1 MIERI
6 LKIVYVFAMFINVGL
21 YGVSFI
27 LKLNVI
33 PIQVDLSGLSAV
45 EKREMLS
52 NLAINYPLGES
63 MYYVAIGL
71 SIVLAIVL
79 LTYLNVKLVSWR
91 RRKLDLFLEF
101 LDSVSICLKLTESF
115 SFMWWY
121 YELYRLEM

>member
-1 MIERI
+1 MIKRI
-6 LKIVYVFAMFINVGL
+6 LKIVYVFAIFVDVGL

-27 LKLNVI
+27 LKLNMI
-33 PIQVDLSGLSAV
+33 PTQVDLSGLSAV

-91 RRKLDLFLEF
+91 RRK
-101 LDSVSICLKLTESF
+101 
-115 SFMWWY
+115 
-121 YELYRLEM
+121 

>member
-33 PIQVDLSGLSAV
+33 PIQVDLCGLSAV
-45 EKREMLS
+45 EKRKMLS

-91 RRKLDLFLEF
+91 RRK
-101 LDSVSICLKLTESF
+101 
-115 SFMWWY
+115 
-121 YELYRLEM
+121 

>member
-27 LKLNVI
+27 LKLNMI

-52 NLAINYPLGES
+52 NLAINYPLGEQLLS
-63 MYYVAIGL
+63 TAIKL
-71 SIVLAIVL
+71 SIILAII
-79 LTYLNVKLVSWR
+79 LVVYVVGKVMKQ
-91 RRKLDLFLEF
+91 RKL
-101 LDSVSICLKLTESF
+101 KQA
-115 SFMWWY
+115 
-121 YELYRLEM
+121 

>member
-6 LKIVYVFAMFINVGL
+6 LKIVYVFAMFVDVGL

-27 LKLNVI
+27 LKLNMI
-33 PIQVDLSGLSAV
+33 PTQVDLSGLSAV

-91 RRKLDLFLEF
+91 RRK
-101 LDSVSICLKLTESF
+101 
-115 SFMWWY
+115 
-121 YELYRLEM
+121 

>member
-6 LKIVYVFAMFINVGL
+6 LKIVYVFVMFINVGL

-52 NLAINYPLGES
+52 NLAINYPLGEQLLS
-63 MYYVAIGL
+63 TAIKL
-71 SIVLAIVL
+71 SIILAII
-79 LTYLNVKLVSWR
+79 LVVYVVGKIMKK
-91 RRKLDLFLEF
+91 RKL
-101 LDSVSICLKLTESF
+101 KQA
-115 SFMWWY
+115 
-121 YELYRLEM
+121 

>member
-6 LKIVYVFAMFINVGL
+6 LKIVYVFAMFVDVGL

-27 LKLNVI
+27 LKLNMI
-33 PIQVDLSGLSAV
+33 PTQVDLSGLSAV

-79 LTYLNVKLVSWR
+79 LTYLNTKLVSWR
-91 RRKLDLFLEF
+91 RRKQA
-101 LDSVSICLKLTESF
+101 
-115 SFMWWY
+115 
-121 YELYRLEM
+121 

>member
-1 MIERI
+1 MIKRI
-6 LKIVYVFAMFINVGL
+6 LKIVYVFAMFVDVGL
-21 YGVSFI
+21 YSVSFI
-27 LKLNVI
+27 LKLNMI

-91 RRKLDLFLEF
+91 RRK
-101 LDSVSICLKLTESF
+101 
-115 SFMWWY
+115 
-121 YELYRLEM
+121 

>member
-6 LKIVYVFAMFINVGL
+6 LKIVYVFTMFINVGL

-27 LKLNVI
+27 LKLNMI

-45 EKREMLS
+45 EKRQMLS

-63 MYYVAIGL
+63 MYHIAIGL

-79 LTYLNVKLVSWR
+79 LTYLNIKLVSWR
-91 RRKLDLFLEF
+91 RRK
-101 LDSVSICLKLTESF
+101 
-115 SFMWWY
+115 
-121 YELYRLEM
+121 

>member
-6 LKIVYVFAMFINVGL
+6 LKIVYVFAMFVDVGL

-27 LKLNVI
+27 LKLNMI
-33 PIQVDLSGLSAV
+33 PTQVDLSGLSAV
-45 EKREMLS
+45 EKRQMLS

-63 MYYVAIGL
+63 MHYVAIGL

-91 RRKLDLFLEF
+91 RRK
-101 LDSVSICLKLTESF
+101 
-115 SFMWWY
+115 
-121 YELYRLEM
+121 

>member
-45 EKREMLS
+45 EKRQMLS
-52 NLAINYPLGES
+52 NLAINYPLGEQLLS
-63 MYYVAIGL
+63 TAIKL
-71 SIVLAIVL
+71 SIILAII
-79 LTYLNVKLVSWR
+79 LVVYVVGKIMKK
-91 RRKLDLFLEF
+91 RKL
-101 LDSVSICLKLTESF
+101 KQA
-115 SFMWWY
+115 
-121 YELYRLEM
+121 

>member
-21 YGVSFI
+21 YVVSFI
-27 LKLNVI
+27 LKLNMI

-45 EKREMLS
+45 EKRQMLS

-63 MYYVAIGL
+63 MHYVAIGL

-79 LTYLNVKLVSWR
+79 LTYLNV
-91 RRKLDLFLEF
+91 
-101 LDSVSICLKLTESF
+101 
-115 SFMWWY
+115 
-121 YELYRLEM
+121 

>member
-1 MIERI
+1 MIKRM
-6 LKIVYVFAMFINVGL
+6 LKIVYVFAMFVDVGL

-27 LKLNVI
+27 LKLNMI
-33 PIQVDLSGLSAV
+33 PTQVDLSGLSAV

-63 MYYVAIGL
+63 MHYVAIGL

-91 RRKLDLFLEF
+91 RRK
-101 LDSVSICLKLTESF
+101 
-115 SFMWWY
+115 
-121 YELYRLEM
+121 

>member
-1 MIERI
+1 MIKRI

-27 LKLNVI
+27 LNLNMI

-63 MYYVAIGL
+63 MHYVAIGL

-79 LTYLNVKLVSWR
+79 ITYLIMKLVWWR
-91 RRKLDLFLEF
+91 KRK
-101 LDSVSICLKLTESF
+101 
-115 SFMWWY
+115 Y
-121 YELYRLEM
+121 A

>member
-1 MIERI
+1 MIKRI

-33 PIQVDLSGLSAV
+33 PIQVDLSGLSAF

-52 NLAINYPLGES
+52 NLAINYPLGER
-63 MYYVAIGL
+63 MYHIAIGL

-79 LTYLNVKLVSWR
+79 LTYLNIKLVSWR
-91 RRKLDLFLEF
+91 RRK
-101 LDSVSICLKLTESF
+101 
-115 SFMWWY
+115 
-121 YELYRLEM
+121 

>member
-45 EKREMLS
+45 EKEKCCRILQ
-52 NLAINYPLGES
+52 
-63 MYYVAIGL
+63 
-71 SIVLAIVL
+71 SIIH
-79 LTYLNVKLVSWR
+79 
-91 RRKLDLFLEF
+91 
-101 LDSVSICLKLTESF
+101 
-115 SFMWWY
+115 
-121 YELYRLEM
+121 

>member
-27 LKLNVI
+27 LKLYMI
-33 PIQVDLSGLSAV
+33 PIQVDLIGLSLV
-45 EKREMLS
+45 EKRQMLS

-63 MYYVAIGL
+63 MHYVAIGL

-91 RRKLDLFLEF
+91 RRK
-101 LDSVSICLKLTESF
+101 
-115 SFMWWY
+115 
-121 YELYRLEM
+121 

>member
-1 MIERI
+1 VIERI

-52 NLAINYPLGES
+52 NQLYIRGK
-63 MYYVAIGL
+63 YVLCCNWIKYCASNCIAYIFECQTGF
-71 SIVLAIVL
+71 VE
-79 LTYLNVKLVSWR
+79 K
-91 RRKLDLFLEF
+91 
-101 LDSVSICLKLTESF
+101 TEISLIYF
-115 SFMWWY
+115 WNFWI
-121 YELYRLEM
+121 L